1 MPKNL
6 VVFGC
11 SFVYGHGL
19 PDCHIDPD
27 QPGPHP
33 SNMAWPSLLAQRLG
47 RNCINISSP
56 GASNFEIVLNVLK
69 FKFHPDDICIIM
81 WTFPDRDWI
90 LYDNGKTEKIGNWA
104 DKNKFI
110 SWLKLNPEKTTH
122 LRFWSWVTLIHSW
135 LISNGIKVYYL
146 QPRMNLYGICPPWA
160 KHVKFLSSNLFEIR
174 QIYPKALDNR
184 HPGPEAHQVFAKE
197 VFNEIEQPTG
207 ETYALRS
214 YDP

>member
-1 MPKNL
+1 
-6 VVFGC
+6 
-11 SFVYGHGL
+11 
-19 PDCHIDPD
+19 
-27 QPGPHP
+27 
-33 SNMAWPSLLAQRLG
+33 
-47 RNCINISSP
+47 
-56 GASNFEIVLNVLK
+56 
-69 FKFHPDDICIIM
+69 
-81 WTFPDRDWI
+81 
-90 LYDNGKTEKIGNWA
+90 
-104 DKNKFI
+104 
-110 SWLKLNPEKTTH
+110 LKLNPEKTTH